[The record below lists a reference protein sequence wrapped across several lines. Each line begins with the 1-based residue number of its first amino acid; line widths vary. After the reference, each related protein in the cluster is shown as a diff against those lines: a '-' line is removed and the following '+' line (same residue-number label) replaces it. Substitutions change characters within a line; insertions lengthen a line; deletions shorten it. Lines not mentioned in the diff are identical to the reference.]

1 MEALSD
7 EKKLSVLRRAFRK
20 LKREVGALEDERD
33 YAISERSKVEK
44 VKDGTFAGE
53 REDFG

>member
-44 VKDGTFAGE
+44 VKDGTFPGE